1 MNTSLTKFCKDTG
14 LAKTTVYRRCQELQ
28 WDVADGLTPTMC
40 DRLRHEFDIQP
51 EPEPEAEPPVMP
63 TVTMVPEGF
72 VTHSTLAP
80 TQMLDLALPEGF
92 DPAVM
97 VRHFDGVMGQ
107 TVDSDQVVAIATI
120 ATSAA
125 KKAMDEKVAAQ
136 EQALK
141 KTQADKKKLESLIQG
156 TVVDLKVAAL
166 KSQLLASQQT
176 TTTSDLQEMLAQLL
190 DLGKPQENPTGPL
203 SSS

>member
-1 MNTSLTKFCKDTG
+1 MVTLYAFCKEYDLPYTSVRRYLQSFGFQTANG
-14 LAKTTVYRRCQELQ
+14 LTDEARMAALKEFKPAVLVQESEPPLSPTTV
-28 WDVADGLTPTMC
+28 
-40 DRLRHEFDIQP
+40 
-51 EPEPEAEPPVMP
+51 
-63 TVTMVPEGF
+63 MVPEGF
-72 VTHSTLAP
+72 VVNSALAP

-92 DPAVM
+92 DPAAM

-107 TVDSDQVVAIATI
+107 TVNSDQVVAIATI

-141 KTQADKKKLESLIQG
+141 KTQADKKKLDSLIQG

-176 TTTSDLQEMLAQLL
+176 ATTSDLQEMLAQLL
-190 DLGKPQENPTGPL
+190 AMGKPQENPTGPL

>member
-1 MNTSLTKFCKDTG
+1 MNTSLSKFCKEHR
-14 LAKTTVYRRCQELQ
+14 LPKTTVYERCQELHF
-28 WDVADGLTPTMC
+28 DVAHGLTPDMVAQ
-40 DRLRHEFDIQP
+40 LAHEFDLKLQP
-51 EPEPEAEPPVMP
+51 TEPPVMP
-63 TVTMVPEGF
+63 TTPMVPEDF
-72 VTHSTLAP
+72 FASSVLTP
-80 TQMLDLALPEGF
+80 TQILDVALPESF
-92 DPAVM
+92 DPAAM

-107 TVDSDQVVAIATI
+107 TVDSDQVVAIAAI

-141 KTQADKKKLESLIQG
+141 KSQADKKKLESLIQG

-166 KSQLLASQQT
+166 KSQILASQQT
-176 TTTSDLQEMLAQLL
+176 ATTSDLQEMLAQLL
-190 DLGKPQENPTGPL
+190 ALGKPQENPPGSSP

>member
-1 MNTSLTKFCKDTG
+1 MNISLSKFCKERG
-14 LAKTTVYRRCQELQ
+14 LPKTSVYERCRELSF
-28 WDVADGLTPTMC
+28 DVSHGLTPAMVVQ
-40 DRLRHEFDIQP
+40 LEHEFDLKSQSTELP
-51 EPEPEAEPPVMP
+51 LMP
-63 TVTMVPEGF
+63 TTPMVPEGF
-72 VTHSTLAP
+72 VTSSVLAP
-80 TQMLDLALPEGF
+80 IQTLDLDLPEGF
-92 DPAVM
+92 DPAAM

-107 TVDSDQVVAIATI
+107 TVNSDQVVAIATI

-190 DLGKPQENPTGPL
+190 ALGKPQENPTGPL
-203 SSS
+203 PSS

>member
-1 MNTSLTKFCKDTG
+1 MVTLYAFCKEYDLPYTSVRRYLQSFGFQTANG
-14 LAKTTVYRRCQELQ
+14 LTDEARMAALKEFKPAVLVQESEETPLSPTTV
-28 WDVADGLTPTMC
+28 
-40 DRLRHEFDIQP
+40 
-51 EPEPEAEPPVMP
+51 
-63 TVTMVPEGF
+63 MVPEGF
-72 VTHSTLAP
+72 VVNSALAP

-92 DPAVM
+92 DPAAM

-107 TVDSDQVVAIATI
+107 TVNSDQVVAIATI

-141 KTQADKKKLESLIQG
+141 KTQSDKKKLESLIQG

-190 DLGKPQENPTGPL
+190 ALGKPQENPTGPL
-203 SSS
+203 PSS

>member
-1 MNTSLTKFCKDTG
+1 MNTSLSKFCKEHR
-14 LAKTTVYRRCQELQ
+14 LPKTTVYERCQELHF
-28 WDVADGLTPTMC
+28 DVAHGLTPAMVMQ
-40 DRLRHEFDIQP
+40 LEHEFDLKPQST
-51 EPEPEAEPPVMP
+51 EPPFMP
-63 TVTMVPEGF
+63 TTPMVPEDF
-72 VTHSTLAP
+72 FTSSVLTS
-80 TQMLDLALPEGF
+80 TQMLDVALPESF
-92 DPAVM
+92 DPAAM

-125 KKAMDEKVAAQ
+125 KKAMDEKVEAQ

-141 KTQADKKKLESLIQG
+141 KTQSDKKKLESLIQG

-166 KSQLLASQQT
+166 KSQMLASQQT

-190 DLGKPQENPTGPL
+190 ALGKPQENPPGSSPSL
-203 SSS
+203 S

>member
-1 MNTSLTKFCKDTG
+1 MNTSLTKYCKERK
-14 LAKTTVYRRCQELQ
+14 LAKTTVYERCRELHL
-28 WDVADGLTPTMC
+28 DVKDGLTPEMVR
-40 DRLRHEFDIQP
+40 RLDHEFDIKLV
-51 EPEPEAEPPVMP
+51 ESEPPIMP
-63 TVTMVPEGF
+63 TVSMVPEGF
-72 VTHSTLAP
+72 VTHSTLVP

-107 TVDSDQVVAIATI
+107 TVNSDQVVAIATI

-190 DLGKPQENPTGPL
+190 ALGKPQENPTGPL
-203 SSS
+203 PSS